1 MTLRDLRI
9 NAGLDYAK
17 VAEHVTAQTGRHYQ
31 PGTVTLWEH
40 RGIERADVLA
50 SLTSLYGVT
59 MEEIIAAAKR
69 SAEGKG
75 PLQKRGRKSKE
86 LLQIA

>member
-1 MTLRDLRI
+1 MTLRELRI
-9 NAGLDYAK
+9 KAGHDYAG
-17 VAEHVTAQTGRHYQ
+17 VAAHVTAQTGRHYQ

-50 SLTSLYGVT
+50 ALYGVT
-59 MEEIIAAAKR
+59 MEEIIAAAKL

-75 PLQKRGRKSKE
+75 PLQKRGRKSKD